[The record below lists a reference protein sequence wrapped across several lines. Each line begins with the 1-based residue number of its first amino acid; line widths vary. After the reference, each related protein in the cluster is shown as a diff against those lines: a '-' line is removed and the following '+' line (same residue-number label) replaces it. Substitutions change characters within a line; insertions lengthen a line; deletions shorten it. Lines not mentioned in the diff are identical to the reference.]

1 MVYVQ
6 TKKNSDFMNYWFI
19 LFYIAGVVETVKG
32 TIQLSK
38 STAATARI
46 LLFFDQLFDSFNRKQ
61 D

>member
-6 TKKNSDFMNYWFI
+6 TKKNSDFTNYWFI

-46 LLFFDQLFDSFNRKQ
+46 LLFFDQLFL
-61 D
+61 